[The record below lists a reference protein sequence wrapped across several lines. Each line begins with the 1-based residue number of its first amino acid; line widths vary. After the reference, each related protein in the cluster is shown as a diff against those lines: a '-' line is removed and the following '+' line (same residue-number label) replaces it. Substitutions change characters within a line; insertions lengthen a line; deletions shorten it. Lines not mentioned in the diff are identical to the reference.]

1 MEDTKN
7 NEEEKFD
14 EWCRNIPVLDDKS
27 PGAVKFCK
35 KYYTE
40 NYIMPQALKSIFLKD
55 NDLTRHDNLMIRSL
69 IFIQDL
75 NRDNDIDR
83 SGFSTIMKVVAKK
96 YLSDKKTNKED
107 G

>member
-1 MEDTKN
+1 MEDKKN

-14 EWCRNIPVLDDKS
+14 EWCKNIPVLDDES
-27 PGAVKFCK
+27 PGAVKFCE

-40 NYIMPQALKSIFLKD
+40 DYFMPQASKSYLKD
-55 NDLTRHDNLMIRSL
+55 YDLTRHDDLLIRSL

-83 SGFSTIMKVVAKK
+83 SGFSTTIAKSPIQEEHVEIDHKIM
-96 YLSDKKTNKED
+96 
-107 G
+107 